1 VKQIDIDM
9 AKTSTKSAQPKK
21 KNKPKK
27 EEVFHGVN
35 SFAERLSK
43 YRRLDDS
50 ELVQL
55 VKAGEAE
62 PFDELVRRHS
72 VKIHDLCYKIL
83 RNYDDASDMAQES
96 FIKAYRKINKFDGR
110 SQFSTWLY
118 RIAVNNCL
126 NYLKKQRPTEEIYD
140 EMMSGGKDDPVERYR
155 SKKLREM
162 IYDAVAKLPTVQR
175 AVFTL
180 RTLEDMSYQEVSEIL
195 KKPISTIKVNH
206 HLAVKNLRN
215 YMKAKV

>member
-1 VKQIDIDM
+1 MKLTKPADTEEKKR
-9 AKTSTKSAQPKK
+9 KTSFKK
-21 KNKPKK
+21 TRVK
-27 EEVFHGVN
+27 GVN
-35 SFAERLSK
+35 PFVETLSK
-43 YRRLDDS
+43 YRELSDS

-55 VKAGEAE
+55 VKSGEAE

-83 RNYDDASDMAQES
+83 HNYDDARDMAQET
-96 FIKAYRKINKFDGR
+96 FIKAYRKIKKFDGR
-110 SQFSTWLY
+110 SKFSTWLY

-126 NYLKKQRPTEEIYD
+126 NYLKKQRPTEEIYE

-155 SKKLREM
+155 NKKLREM
-162 IYDAVAKLPTVQR
+162 IYNAVQKLPTVQR

-180 RTLEDMSYQEVSEIL
+180 RTLEDMSYQEVSEVL
-195 KKPISTIKVNH
+195 KKPISTVKVNH

-215 YMKAKV
+215 YMKEMV

>member
-1 VKQIDIDM
+1 MKLARSTRTKQSRI
-9 AKTSTKSAQPKK
+9 PEKK
-21 KNKPKK
+21 PGSN
-27 EEVFHGVN
+27 GVN
-35 SFAERLSK
+35 SFVEKLSK
-43 YRRLDDS
+43 YRQLSDI

-55 VKAGEAE
+55 VKGGEPE

-83 RNYDDASDMAQES
+83 RNYDDARDMAQET
-96 FIKAYRKINKFDGR
+96 FIKAYRKIKKFDGR
-110 SQFSTWLY
+110 SKFSTWLY

-126 NYLKKQRPTEEIYD
+126 NYLKKQRPTEEIYE

-162 IYDAVAKLPTVQR
+162 IYSAVEKLPTVQR

-195 KKPISTIKVNH
+195 KKPISTVKVNH

-215 YMKAKV
+215 HMKEMI

>member
-1 VKQIDIDM
+1 MKTAKAAAAGHKQG
-9 AKTSTKSAQPKK
+9 KTRLKK
-21 KNKPKK
+21 TGDK
-27 EEVFHGVN
+27 GVN
-35 SFAERLSK
+35 ALVETLSK
-43 YRRLDDS
+43 YRELSDS

-55 VKAGEAE
+55 VKSGEAE

-83 RNYDDASDMAQES
+83 HNYDDARDMAQET
-96 FIKAYRKINKFDGR
+96 FIKAYRKIKKFDGR
-110 SQFSTWLY
+110 SKFSTWLY

-126 NYLKKQRPTEEIYD
+126 NYLKKQRPTEEIYE
-140 EMMSGGKDDPVERYR
+140 EMMSSGKDDPVERYR
-155 SKKLREM
+155 NKKLREM
-162 IYDAVAKLPTVQR
+162 IYNAVQQLPTVQR

-195 KKPISTIKVNH
+195 KKPISTVKVNH

-215 YMKAKV
+215 YMKEVV

>member
-1 VKQIDIDM
+1 M
-9 AKTSTKSAQPKK
+9 PATRTKSTRPKRK
-21 KNKPKK
+21 SRYEKN
-27 EEVFHGVN
+27 EVSYRVN
-35 SFAERLSK
+35 PVAESLSK
-43 YRRLDDS
+43 YRQLDDS

-55 VKAGEAE
+55 VKSGEAE

-72 VKIHDLCYKIL
+72 IKIHDLCYKIL
-83 RNYDDASDMAQES
+83 RNYDDASDMAQET
-96 FIKAYRKINKFDGR
+96 FIKAYRKIRKFDGR

-140 EMMSGGKDDPVERYR
+140 EMMGGSKDDPVERYR
-155 SKKLREM
+155 SKKLKEM
-162 IYDAVAKLPTVQR
+162 IYKAVAKLPTVQR

-195 KKPISTIKVNH
+195 KKPISTVKVNH

-215 YMKAKV
+215 YMKAKI

>member
-1 VKQIDIDM
+1 M
-9 AKTSTKSAQPKK
+9 KSARSTRTKQSRRIPDKK
-21 KNKPKK
+21 TGSN
-27 EEVFHGVN
+27 GVN
-35 SFAERLSK
+35 SFVEKLSK
-43 YRRLDDS
+43 YRQLSDI

-55 VKAGEAE
+55 VKGGEPE

-83 RNYDDASDMAQES
+83 RNYDDARDMAQET
-96 FIKAYRKINKFDGR
+96 FIKAYRKIKKFDGR
-110 SQFSTWLY
+110 SKFSTWLY

-126 NYLKKQRPTEEIYD
+126 NYLKKQRPTEEIYE

-162 IYDAVAKLPTVQR
+162 IYSAVEKLPTVQR

-195 KKPISTIKVNH
+195 KKPISTVKVNH

-215 YMKAKV
+215 HMKEII

>member
-1 VKQIDIDM
+1 M
-9 AKTSTKSAQPKK
+9 PRTRTKDP
-21 KNKPKK
+21 KPKK
-27 EEVFHGVN
+27 RNKPEKQGVHNEVN
-35 SFAERLSK
+35 SFPEELSK
-43 YRRLDDS
+43 YRKLDDT

-55 VKAGEAE
+55 VKAGEAQ

-72 VKIHDLCYKIL
+72 IKIHDLCYKIL
-83 RNYDDASDMAQES
+83 RNYDDASDMAQET

-126 NYLKKQRPTEEIYD
+126 NYLKKQRPTEEIYE

-155 SKKLREM
+155 AKRLKEM
-162 IYDAVAKLPTVQR
+162 IYKAVAKLPTVQR

-215 YMKAKV
+215 YMKSKV